1 MPGIV
6 ACMRLAHIH
15 PYHARM
21 VRMMM
26 GAIRDERRVRGT
38 FALLGDNI
46 PPSYR
51 MCGAPLLPGD
61 DC

>member
-1 MPGIV
+1 
-6 ACMRLAHIH
+6 
-15 PYHARM
+15 
-21 VRMMM
+21 MM

-51 MCGAPLLPGD
+51 MCGAPLLLGD

>member
-1 MPGIV
+1 
-6 ACMRLAHIH
+6 
-15 PYHARM
+15 
-21 VRMMM
+21 M
-26 GAIRDERRVRGT
+26 GAMNRGT

-51 MCGAPLLPGD
+51 MCGAPLLLRD